1 VEGFFACPFC
11 DHREEPSA
19 RLAACPRCGV
29 PLRWEKPLSLLKSS
43 ELRGRGLWRYRPFLP
58 DVEPV
63 SLGEGGT
70 PLLRAKL
77 GETLG
82 ITVLWKLEFLNPTGS
97 FKDRGASL
105 MVSALR
111 ALGAKVLVDD
121 SSGNAG
127 AALAAYSAAAGL
139 RARLFVPAYASGPKI
154 RQIRA
159 FGAEVVPVEGPRP
172 AATREAQRACA
183 ENPDLVYA
191 SHNAS
196 PFFLAGLMTLAFEIA
211 EDLGW
216 RAPDHVLVPVGG
228 GGLLLGLYYGF
239 SLLLSLGW
247 VKKVPKIHA
256 VQAQACA
263 PIVLAWEKAAAEP
276 VSVEPGETVAE
287 GARIPRP
294 ERGREILAALRASG
308 GRALAVSEEEIK
320 EAQAEL
326 AKSGLYVEP
335 TAALAPAGL
344 RRLLAEG
351 FFQKGETVVVPL
363 TGSGLKTS

>member
-1 VEGFFACPFC
+1 M
-11 DHREEPSA
+11 
-19 RLAACPRCGV
+19 
-29 PLRWEKPLSLLKSS
+29 
-43 ELRGRGLWRYRPFLP
+43 
-58 DVEPV
+58 
-63 SLGEGGT
+63 
-70 PLLRAKL
+70 
-77 GETLG
+77 
-82 ITVLWKLEFLNPTGS
+82 EFLNPTGS

-111 ALGAKVLVDD
+111 ELGAKILVDD

-159 FGAEVVPVEGPRP
+159 YGGELVPVEGPRP
-172 AATREAQRACA
+172 AATLQAQKACA

-196 PFFLAGLMTLAFEIA
+196 PFFLAGLTTLAFEIA

-216 RAPDHVLVPVGG
+216 RAPDHVVVPVGG
-228 GGLLLGLYYGF
+228 GGLLLGLFYGF

-247 VKKVPKIHA
+247 VKKIPKIHA

-263 PIVLAWEKAAAEP
+263 PIVLAWERGYAEP
-276 VSVEPGETVAE
+276 EAVEPGETVAE

-294 ERGREILAALRASG
+294 ERGREILAALRATG
-308 GRALAVSEEEIK
+308 GQALAVSEEEIQK
-320 EAQAEL
+320 AQREL
-326 AKSGLYVEP
+326 AQSGLYVEP

-344 RRLLAEG
+344 LRLLGAG
-351 FFQKGETVVVPL
+351 FFARGETAVVPL